1 MALPKKQILHISQYR
16 AQMSEKEILDLIT
29 SDTSYRVVYYKILQ
43 LCGEAIS
50 DLDLLSQL
58 KAFPEM
64 KNAVVEPYQLI
75 RGLAEVGAIARMSED
90 PHSNTWKITDDG
102 QKVKT
107 REAPENRIL
116 DLFVQ
121 EPDYIKIYMQVINF
135 CRAPRKR
142 QEIETNLNEL
152 LKELKGVIYPQ
163 YFIVNL
169 ESIGAIEWVDSHWQT
184 TQAGQS
190 ASSFYN

>member
-1 MALPKKQILHISQYR
+1 
-16 AQMSEKEILDLIT
+16 MSEKEILDLIT

-43 LCGEAIS
+43 LCGDTIS
-50 DLDLLSQL
+50 DLNLFSQI

-64 KNAVVEPYQLI
+64 KNAVVEPYELI
-75 RGLAEVGAIARMSED
+75 KGLAEVGAIERISED
-90 PHSNTWKITDDG
+90 ANSYAWKITDDG

-135 CRAPRKR
+135 CRVPRKR
-142 QEIETNLNEL
+142 QEIEMDLAEL
-152 LKELKGVIYPQ
+152 LQEKKGVIYPQ

-169 ESIGAIEWVDSHWQT
+169 ESIGAIEWVDNHWLT
-184 TQAGQS
+184 TPAGQS